1 MTLTAFA
8 YDGPSGV
15 LRELQVVPTLPDGA
29 SAAKLSTAEVL
40 VEPSGRWVYVSN
52 RGHDSIAV
60 FAIDQ
65 DSGRLTSAG
74 HVATQGR
81 TPRHFALDGAGTRM
95 YVANQD
101 SDSIVQFRIDQQ
113 SGQPLP
119 TGDVTRVGAP
129 VCVLFG

>member
-1 MTLTAFA
+1 
-8 YDGPSGV
+8 V

-29 SAAKLSTAEVL
+29 SGEKLSTAEVL
-40 VEPSGRWVYVSN
+40 VEPSGHWVYVSN

-65 DSGRLTSAG
+65 DSGRLTPAG

-81 TPRHFALDGAGTRM
+81 TPRHFALDASGKRM

-113 SGQPLP
+113 SGQPVP